1 LRAPILAFIALAG
14 SASSV
19 RADGSLQ
26 VRGESGLEYDSNA
39 ARAEQVSKETRV
51 AVVGS
56 AAGRFVGSVSGSLNL
71 GERWSLA
78 LSGGGALKGFTE
90 PAAQPENI
98 ALVQASPGAFVR
110 LLPGT
115 VLASNLSYYDAFQK
129 GGLDARDFRSVSP
142 GMQLQQRIGG
152 GALGVGGG
160 FRWFTFK
167 PIADYNF
174 AGPLAF
180 LNYRMAFLA
189 DLDVEPDAADW
200 ELSASISHEQRN
212 FAGERCRQDACVA
225 NSRRVDDF
233 TVVGAELIRTGEHLF
248 GVGTSLQVN
257 GSNSFGNGLVRLAA
271 HAKAGLSLPWEL
283 TLTLRAELLFTRYSD
298 PVPLSRDPVTAQP
311 RASIEEESRNTI
323 RVELTRSL
331 GEHFEGIARYI
342 FYTNELVG
350 GPVDYRRHTLLFA
363 LAFLFDRD

>member
-1 LRAPILAFIALAG
+1 MRALVLAFIALVG
-14 SASSV
+14 SVSSV
-19 RADGSLQ
+19 RGDGSLQ
-26 VRGESGLEYDSNA
+26 IRGEGGLEYDSNA
-39 ARAEQVSKETRV
+39 GRAEQVSQETPV
-51 AVVGS
+51 PTVGS
-56 AAGRFVGSVSGSLNL
+56 AAGRFVGSASSNLNL

-90 PAAQPENI
+90 SAAQPENI

-129 GGLDARDFRSVSP
+129 GGLDTRDFRSVSP

-152 GALGVGGG
+152 GALGMGGG
-160 FRWFTFK
+160 YRWFTFK
-167 PIADYNF
+167 STSDFNF

-180 LNYRMAFLA
+180 LTYRKAFLA

-200 ELSASISHEQRN
+200 ELSASLSHEQRN
-212 FAGERCRQDACVA
+212 FKGERCRQDACVA
-225 NSRRVDDF
+225 NSRHVDDF
-233 TVVGAELIRTGEHLF
+233 TVVSAELIRTGEHLF
-248 GVGTSLQVN
+248 GLGTALQIN

-271 HAKAGLSLPWEL
+271 HANAGLSLPWEL

-298 PVPLSRDPVTAQP
+298 PVPLARDPVTAQP

-323 RVELTRSL
+323 RAELTRSL
-331 GEHFEGIARYI
+331 DEHFEGIVRYV
-342 FYTNELVG
+342 FYTNELAG

>member
-1 LRAPILAFIALAG
+1 MRAPVLAFIALVVTV
-14 SASSV
+14 SSV
-19 RADGSLQ
+19 KADGSLQ
-26 VRGESGLEYDSNA
+26 VRGESGFEYDSNA
-39 ARAEQVSKETRV
+39 ARTEQVSNETSV
-51 AVVGS
+51 PVVGS
-56 AAGRFVGSVSGSLNL
+56 TAGRFVGSAAGTLNL
-71 GERWSLA
+71 GERWSVA
-78 LSGGGALKGFTE
+78 LSGGGAVKVFAE
-90 PAAQPENI
+90 SAAQPENI
-98 ALVQASPGAFVR
+98 ALMQASPGAFVR

-115 VLASNLSYYDAFQK
+115 VLASNFSYYDAFQK
-129 GGLDARDFRSVSP
+129 SGVDTRDFRSLSP
-142 GMQLQQRIGG
+142 GIQLQQHIGG
-152 GALGVGGG
+152 GAVGLGGG
-160 FRWFTFK
+160 YRWFTFK
-167 PIADYNF
+167 SIDEFNF

-180 LNYRMAFLA
+180 LNYRKTFLA

-212 FAGERCRQDACVA
+212 FEGERCRQDACVA

-233 TVVGAELIRTGEHLF
+233 TVVGAEIIRTGEHLL
-248 GVGTSLQVN
+248 GVGTALQIN

-323 RVELTRSL
+323 RAELTRSL
-331 GEHFEGIARYI
+331 GEHFEGMVRYV

-350 GPVDYRRHTLLFA
+350 GPVDYRRHTLMFA